1 MSPNESAI
9 DGLQRIEDIDRTI
22 HAPARLKIMAYL
34 SIVESA
40 DFTFLMR
47 QTGLTRGNLSP
58 NLRKLEEAHY
68 VSIQKEFVNRVPRTL
83 IRLTDEGRAALQSY
97 RENMQQVLNEL
108 LGK

>member
-1 MSPNESAI
+1 MSPNESGT

-34 SIVESA
+34 SIAESA

-68 VSIQKEFVNRVPRTL
+68 ISIQKEFVNRVPRTL
-83 IRLTDEGRAALQSY
+83 IRLTDQGRAALQTY
-97 RENMQQVLNEL
+97 RENMQLVLNEL